1 MARRKNVKR
10 IDPRYFLHETVNRG
24 EELEEKRIG
33 SMLDPKTYKHPDP
46 EDPNWPWKPG
56 DSVEGN
62 RPHPYEAEPV
72 MGSIKRRPGE
82 SREEYERRIQKG
94 QHRAQYRH
102 PDPGELDPYELE
114 ESWADDDAGGY
125 DRQWKV
131 EQGYKVKGPH
141 VPAKNSREEQEERAR
156 ERRRRRVRGGELEE
170 GCPHAEE
177 GDALDISSPGIE
189 VHVDDISNLPPEE
202 AFAAGLA
209 AAKDAIDHMLSGPE
223 QVPPEGEGP
232 LQERSRL
239 NEAEGETPED
249 VAQRISNM
257 PAMFRHSVI
266 NDIRYMAEGS
276 KEMIGYYP
284 HVENHV
290 EFAQAVLRLMG
301 EG

>member
-1 MARRKNVKR
+1 MARRKHVKR

-125 DRQWKV
+125 NRQWKV

>member
-33 SMLDPKTYKHPDP
+33 SLLDPKTYEHPDP

-62 RPHPYEAEPV
+62 RPHPGEAAPV
-72 MGSIKRRPGE
+72 LGSIRKRPGE
-82 SREEYERRIQKG
+82 SREEYERRIEKG

-102 PDPGELDPYELE
+102 PDPGELDPY
-114 ESWADDDAGGY
+114 
-125 DRQWKV
+125 
-131 EQGYKVKGPH
+131 
-141 VPAKNSREEQEERAR
+141 
-156 ERRRRRVRGGELEE
+156 ELEE